1 MTSID
6 YLRRNGQPNHS
17 EQIDNINIYDLA
29 STANRKGNGID
40 SLGTPN
46 AIVVG
51 KRFKLLA
58 KRSYE
63 PAKWYSVRILPNI
76 MSDLEAGFLNLN
88 DKLAEQLLGL
98 RLNCLHSLK
107 KNDFGFDRIFIS
119 SL

>member
-29 STANRKGNGID
+29 STLNRKGNPVD
-40 SLGTPN
+40 SLDAPK

-58 KRSYE
+58 KKVMNQQNGIACVFYQ
-63 PAKWYSVRILPNI
+63 I
-76 MSDLEAGFLNLN
+76 
-88 DKLAEQLLGL
+88 
-98 RLNCLHSLK
+98 
-107 KNDFGFDRIFIS
+107 
-119 SL
+119 